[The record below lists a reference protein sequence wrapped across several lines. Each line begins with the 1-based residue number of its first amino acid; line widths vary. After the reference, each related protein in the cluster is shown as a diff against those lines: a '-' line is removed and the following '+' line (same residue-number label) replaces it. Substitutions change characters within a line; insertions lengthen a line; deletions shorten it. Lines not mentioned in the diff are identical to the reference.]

1 MIYLCILSE
10 EFLMIE
16 PELGELLLELFVL
29 VPDKLKFL
37 FKAAVFLQNMLIVF
51 VHEISNC

>member
-1 MIYLCILSE
+1 MIK
-10 EFLMIE
+10 

-37 FKAAVFLQNMLIVF
+37 FKTAVFLQDKLIVF